1 MKQTFSLIQIA
12 PIRDVNILK
21 LFLTSAASRLNIFS
35 INGMIVMI
43 SWIAFDRPDSLSH
56 LRAFPDHFKIY
67 SILPIV
73 RIELNSIQATDRG
86 HLSHLGHSPSSG
98 SVFI

>member
-1 MKQTFSLIQIA
+1 M
-12 PIRDVNILK
+12 NILK
-21 LFLTSAASRLNIFS
+21 LILTSAASRQNIFT

-43 SWIAFDRPDSLSH
+43 SGMAFDRPDSLSH

-67 SILPIV
+67 TILPIV
-73 RIELNSIQATDRG
+73 RIELNSIQVIDRG
-86 HLSHLGHSPSSG
+86 RLSHLGHSPSSG

>member
-1 MKQTFSLIQIA
+1 M
-12 PIRDVNILK
+12 NILK

-43 SWIAFDRPDSLSH
+43 SGIAFDRPDISVSH

-67 SILPIV
+67 TILAMV
-73 RIELNSIQATDRG
+73 RIELNSNFKQSIE
-86 HLSHLGHSPSSG
+86 
-98 SVFI
+98 VF